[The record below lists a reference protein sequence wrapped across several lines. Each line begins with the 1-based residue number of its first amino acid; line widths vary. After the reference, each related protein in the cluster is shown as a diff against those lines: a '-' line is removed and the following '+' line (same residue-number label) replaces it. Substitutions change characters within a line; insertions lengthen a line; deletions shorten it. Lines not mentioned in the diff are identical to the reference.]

1 MIKGNL
7 KIQHKNKCF
16 DYHKQ
21 TNVLLINKQNQKT
34 IGKTTFLKNKLVLFV
49 PKSFSLKN
57 KLVLFVP
64 KSFVFPFC
72 RIIFAENA
80 EVTCKLCFC
89 VHKNE
94 LCP

>member
-49 PKSFSLKN
+49 PKSF
-57 KLVLFVP
+57 
-64 KSFVFPFC
+64 VFPFC